1 MAMPYQAGPYP
12 QQPPSAEPP
21 PPQTMVTAAW
31 LMRAG
36 AVAAFAYALTFGLTT
51 HDFLTIG
58 TVNSASRSYHAG
70 YIAGAVLTGLIEG
83 GLWLWMAWKNLAGRP
98 WARILS
104 SIFLGLLTIPAL
116 LGLFDLPIA
125 PKIVLL
131 AEWAIGVG
139 ALVMIWLPESSQHYK
154 LRESYRA
161 ATSMRVYG
169 YPAPPGYL
177 PPGYPPPGYPPP
189 GYPPA
194 GYPPPGYPPP
204 GAVPPEQATGQGPD
218 A

>member
-12 QQPPSAEPP
+12 QQQPPAEPP
-21 PPQTMVTAAW
+21 TPQTMVTAAW

-36 AVAAFAYALTFGLTT
+36 AVAAFSYALTFGLTT

-58 TVNSASRSYHAG
+58 TVNSASGSYHAG
-70 YIAGAVLTGLIEG
+70 YIGGAVLTGLIEG

-104 SIFLGLLTIPAL
+104 TTLFGLLSLQAL

-125 PKIVLL
+125 LKILLL
-131 AEWAIGVG
+131 AEWAIGLG
-139 ALVMIWLPESSQHYK
+139 ALIMMWQPESSQYYK
-154 LRESYRA
+154 LRESYGA
-161 ATSMRVYG
+161 ATRMRVYG

-177 PPGYPPPGYPPP
+177 PP

-204 GAVPPEQATGQGPD
+204 GAVPPDQATGQGPD